1 MNISELDKFYTSMD
15 VSKRCIDLTIKTLM
29 GKLLITEFFEPSAGN
44 GSFSKQIDGC
54 VAVDILP
61 EAEGIIQADF
71 LKLKI
76 KYKKGRVMIGN
87 PPFGKRN
94 NLARSF
100 YKKST
105 EIADAIAFILPISQL
120 NNRDSLFTFDLIES
134 IDLGMLEYSGS
145 KIHCCFNIYIRP
157 ENGINQKPKVKTDLF
172 EIFRDDHP
180 NYGNIKEDLCIYRR
194 GRSTGK
200 EKQINKHKQSY
211 KIVVKEK
218 ENVEFVRDK
227 ILSFDWTNF
236 KKHQSEKSISKND
249 INRLFTN

>member
-1 MNISELDKFYTSMD
+1 MLDLDKFYTPSE
-15 VSKRCIDLTIKTLM
+15 VSKNCIDLTIKTLM
-29 GKLLITEFFEPSAGN
+29 GRLVIAEFFEPSAGK
-44 GSFSKQIDGC
+44 GSFSNQINGC

-71 LKLKI
+71 LKMKI

-100 YKKST
+100 YKKSV

-120 NNRDSLFTFDLIES
+120 NNNDSLFDFDLIES
-134 IDLGMLEYSGS
+134 VDLGILEYSGL
-145 KIHCCFNIYIRP
+145 KVHCCFNVYIRP
-157 ENGINQKPKVKTDLF
+157 ENGVNKKPKVKTELF
-172 EIFRDDHP
+172 EIFRDDYP
-180 NYGNIKEDLCIYRR
+180 NYGNIKEDLCVHRR
-194 GRSTGK
+194 GRSSGK
-200 EKQINKHKQSY
+200 EKLTNKHKHSY
-211 KIVVKEK
+211 KIVVKDK
-218 ENVEFVRDK
+218 DNVDFVRNK
-227 ILSFDWTNF
+227 ILGFDWTNF